1 MIAFKSCVTI
11 LQMYHELGH
20 QTPLGAVNNNGDIGV
35 RGSDG
40 SLRQGDNE
48 NVNHSAD
55 FKNLSVI

>member
-1 MIAFKSCVTI
+1 
-11 LQMYHELGH
+11 MYHELGH